1 MGECLLARHGGTA
14 DFVRGKGT
22 YTNTISINVGFK
34 PSRVEVFIK
43 SNSNYMTHGVA
54 FNIGQNA
61 YGGWYASY
69 GFKSVETSF
78 SPTGCRISL
87 SGVTTDPVE
96 AHYIAYR

>member
-14 DFVRGKGT
+14 NFVRGKGT

-34 PSRVEVFIK
+34 PSIVEVFIK